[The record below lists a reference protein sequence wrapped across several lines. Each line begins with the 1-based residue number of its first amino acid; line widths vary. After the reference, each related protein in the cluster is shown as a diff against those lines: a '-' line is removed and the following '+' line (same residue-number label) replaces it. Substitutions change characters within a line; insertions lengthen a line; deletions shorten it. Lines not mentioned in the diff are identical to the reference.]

1 MSRLSITWCSTC
13 EGVRGMRA
21 HAGGEGLARAFA
33 CGRQRRGG
41 GTCPAL
47 RAEDPGSNRGV
58 VEAYKESKIRIEN
71 GQGEG
76 LIVKVGG
83 KYDVVEQGEEN
94 VEWKLVDGTQ
104 KEVDG

>member
-1 MSRLSITWCSTC
+1 
-13 EGVRGMRA
+13 
-21 HAGGEGLARAFA
+21 
-33 CGRQRRGG
+33 
-41 GTCPAL
+41 
-47 RAEDPGSNRGV
+47 V